1 MCEEEYLMHMA
12 VADRLREARAAAAGR
27 VMLGSR
33 AAWGGRLAD
42 VYLDRRLL
50 AFTRGVRLRTAG
62 TVVRDLLCRIT
73 TAAGS
78 RDHSRAT
85 RKSAT
90 GKDTNMDATKGFVVP
105 AGGGKHLDMGA
116 PGRFAAL
123 KLLGHETNESIMLFE
138 ETVPVGT
145 KSLFHLHRDSDEV
158 AWVLAGEIAFKI
170 GDDVTVGG
178 PGTCAFFPRNVPHA
192 WKNTGSETGR
202 VLFLYTPAA
211 AGAFVEELLNRPG
224 PINDDERDTLRERYR
239 WEVVGPNPL

>member
-1 MCEEEYLMHMA
+1 MGPVILSQELLDIDPLSA
-12 VADRLREARAAAAGR
+12 NPRAQ
-27 VMLGSR
+27 
-33 AAWGGRLAD
+33 
-42 VYLDRRLL
+42 
-50 AFTRGVRLRTAG
+50 
-62 TVVRDLLCRIT
+62 
-73 TAAGS
+73 
-78 RDHSRAT
+78 RAT
-85 RKSAT
+85 RVAYGLMDMIGT
-90 GKDTNMDATKGFVVP
+90 QGKETNMTATKGFVVP
-105 AGGGKHLDMGA
+105 AGGGKHLDMTA

-158 AWVLAGEIAFKI
+158 AWVLDGEITFKI

-211 AGAFVEELLNRPG
+211 AGGYVEELLKRSG
-224 PINDDERDTLRERYR
+224 PINDHERNKIRARDRC
-239 WEVVGPNPL
+239 VG